1 MLRTISR
8 EFRPAILM
16 ILLLTVLTGLAYPL
30 AVTGVA
36 QVAFPGAS
44 DGSLIEDA
52 YGNVIGSALIGQQFG
67 DPKYFWGRPSAAG
80 DGYDAANSS
89 GSNLGPTSGK
99 LREQA
104 DERAKALR
112 EANGLPADAIVPAEL
127 VTASASGL
135 DPNISPDGAR
145 FQAARVADERGLTEQ
160 QVLDLIDEH
169 IDGRTLWFMGQE
181 KVNVV
186 ELNIALD
193 ALAQ

>member
-1 MLRTISR
+1 MLQMVFK
-8 EFRPAILM
+8 EFRPAVLM
-16 ILLLTVLTGLAYPL
+16 VLLFTVVTGLAYPL
-30 AVTGVA
+30 AVTGIA
-36 QVAFPGAS
+36 QVAFPGSS
-44 DGSLIEDA
+44 DGSLITNANGD
-52 YGNVIGSALIGQQFG
+52 VIGSSLIGQQFS

-80 DGYDAANSS
+80 DGYDAANSG
-89 GSNLGPTSGK
+89 GSNLGPTSEK

-112 EANGLPADAIVPAEL
+112 TANGLPNDAIVPAEL

-145 FQAARVADERGLTEQ
+145 FQAARVAKERGLPEA
-160 QVLDLIDEH
+160 QVLSLIDDH

-186 ELNIALD
+186 ELNMALD
-193 ALAQ
+193 AIAQ

>member
-1 MLRTISR
+1 MLADTLKQ
-8 EFRPAILM
+8 FRPAILM
-16 ILLLTVLTGLAYPL
+16 VVVFTVITGLLYPL

-44 DGSLIEDA
+44 DGSLVRDA
-52 YGNVIGSALIGQQFG
+52 NGNVLGSSIIGQQFS

-89 GSNLGPTSGK
+89 GSNLGPTSEK
-99 LREQA
+99 LRQQVT
-104 DERAKALR
+104 ERAQALR
-112 EANGLPADAIVPAEL
+112 EANGLPNDAIVPAEL

-145 FQAARVADERGLTEQ
+145 FQAHRVAQERGLTDQ
-160 QVLDLIDEH
+160 QVLDLIDDH
-169 IDGRTLWFMGQE
+169 IDGRTLWFMGEE
-181 KVNVV
+181 KVNVL
-186 ELNIALD
+186 ELNMALD